1 MNAVIG
7 YVQRFMREEDAVTI
21 VEMVIIVAV
30 ILIVVLPT
38 LQNLG
43 SAENERLEEMES
55 KLRK

>member
-1 MNAVIG
+1 MNNVTD
-7 YVQRFMREEDAVTI
+7 YVRRFMREEDAVTI

-30 ILIVVLPT
+30 ILIVVFPT

-43 SAENERLEEMES
+43 TAENERLEEMES